1 MELNVIGLNHK
12 TAPLTLRE
20 KFAFPS
26 DVISS
31 SLNELKKRFAKEVII
46 LSTCNRTEIYFYGG
60 DADNIFMW
68 LAVTKKIP
76 VTQIKSHTYHYINL
90 DVVSHAFRVA
100 SGLDSMILGETQI
113 LGQIK
118 HASKIADNVNTQGK
132 NLAYLFQKIF
142 ETAKEVR
149 TNTKIGT
156 SSTTVASSILKVAK
170 SIFGEI
176 KETNILLVGAGD
188 MAEICTKYFSDQDPR
203 QITIANRSIKKGK
216 LLAEKFNCNYML
228 LGYIYSQIENYDIVI
243 CSTSS
248 QLPIIKL
255 GMIEKA
261 LLKRKRK
268 PMLLVDLAIPRD
280 IEEKTGKLDDIFL
293 YTFDDLAKLAQEGVK
308 NRESEVS
315 KAEIFIEENV
325 SSYKKKINK
334 KNITP
339 TITSLRN
346 QFENLR
352 KKELSKAQKEINAGV
367 PINEVMDKLSKAL
380 SRKFLHHPTKAFH
393 ELSDQ
398 KLEKALAL
406 FKKIYKVK
414 D

>member
-1 MELNVIGLNHK
+1 
-12 TAPLTLRE
+12 
-20 KFAFPS
+20 
-26 DVISS
+26 
-31 SLNELKKRFAKEVII
+31 
-46 LSTCNRTEIYFYGG
+46 
-60 DADNIFMW
+60 
-68 LAVTKKIP
+68 
-76 VTQIKSHTYHYINL
+76 
-90 DVVSHAFRVA
+90 
-100 SGLDSMILGETQI
+100 
-113 LGQIK
+113 
-118 HASKIADNVNTQGK
+118 
-132 NLAYLFQKIF
+132 
-142 ETAKEVR
+142 
-149 TNTKIGT
+149 
-156 SSTTVASSILKVAK
+156 
-170 SIFGEI
+170 
-176 KETNILLVGAGD
+176 
-188 MAEICTKYFSDQDPR
+188 
-203 QITIANRSIKKGK
+203 
-216 LLAEKFNCNYML
+216 
-228 LGYIYSQIENYDIVI
+228 
-243 CSTSS
+243 
-248 QLPIIKL
+248 
-255 GMIEKA
+255 MIEKA

-308 NRESEVS
+308 NRENEVS

-325 SSYKKKINK
+325 SRYKKKINK

>member
-12 TAPLTLRE
+12 TAPLSLRE

-31 SLNELKKRFAKEVII
+31 SLSELKERFAKEVVI
-46 LSTCNRTEIYFYGG
+46 LSTCNRTEIYFYSGQ
-60 DADNIFMW
+60 ATNIFMW
-68 LAVTKKIP
+68 LAVIKNVP
-76 VTQIKSHTYHYINL
+76 VTEIKLHTYHYTNL
-90 DVVSHAFRVA
+90 EVVNHAYRVA

-113 LGQIK
+113 LGQMK
-118 HASKIADNVNTQGK
+118 QASKLAQNANTQGK
-132 NLAYLFQKIF
+132 HLAYLFQKIF

-149 TNTKIGT
+149 TKTKIGA

-176 KETNILLVGAGD
+176 KQTNILLVGAGD
-188 MAEICTKYFSDQDPR
+188 MAEICTKYFADQNPK
-203 QITIANRSIKKGK
+203 QITIANRSIQKGQ

-228 LGYIYSQIENYDIVI
+228 LGYIYRQISNYDVVV

-248 QLPIIKL
+248 QLPIIRSA
-255 GMIEKA
+255 MIENAIKN
-261 LLKRKRK
+261 RKHK

-280 IEEKTGKLDDIFL
+280 IEVEISKLDDIFL

-308 NRESEVS
+308 NRKNEIASAEKIILK
-315 KAEIFIEENV
+315 KAEIFN
-325 SSYKKKINK
+325 KKINQ

-352 KKELSKAQKEINAGV
+352 KKELLKAQKEISNGS
-367 PINEVMDKLSKAL
+367 PIDEVIEKLSKTL
-380 SRKFLHHPTKAFH
+380 SKKYLHHPTKAFN
-393 ELSDQ
+393 ELSN
-398 KLEKALAL
+398 KEFEKALAIL
-406 FKKIYKVK
+406 KKIYKVE